1 MEVTQKNQKTSKVTI
16 AVFVFALIVI
26 CINIASVIFPALIL
40 EVVLGNEVKHDPFV
54 VGPWTLPII
63 ISNLAVLT
71 LGIAYYKNKIPRKI
85 LNCMR
90 FIYNFEISKNIAM
103 LVFMGMLFTFIGAEM
118 EEITKDES
126 LSVGDFPGVEQ
137 AAKNFPERGESSIM
151 ITLGNLVVKNFF
163 LKSSLVLFDNIRVIP
178 FLATITLL
186 ILTYLFTYE
195 ITKKRFAGLV
205 SMVVLMQSFT
215 FLNYDTIA
223 TYSNFWTMFY
233 LLSLYL
239 IIKKKWYLSPV
250 AYIASILSKGL
261 TAAYLPLT
269 IFFTYRADI
278 PRKKK
283 FQTMLVYGILVAVA
297 VYAFFG
303 IGIDVGGGITTGG
316 LGFNYVD
323 FWSAMATWSFQLRF
337 DGLFLMFILPLT
349 VGLFL
354 CAKKVNLQADSIL
367 FLIVGITFAMPMLAA
382 LTGFNLHPY
391 RYVPLV
397 VFFAIGVGTLFSN
410 KVLLKQP

>member
-1 MEVTQKNQKTSKVTI
+1 MAVIQKNRIISVC
-16 AVFVFALIVI
+16 VFIFALIVI
-26 CINIASVIFPALIL
+26 GINLVSVIFPSLIL
-40 EVVLGNEVKHDPFV
+40 EVVLGNEIKHDPFV
-54 VGPWTLPII
+54 VGSWALPLI
-63 ISNLAVLT
+63 ISNLAALA
-71 LGIAYYKNKIPRKI
+71 LGIAYFKNKIPRKI
-85 LNCMR
+85 LSSMR
-90 FIYNFEISKNIAM
+90 FVYNFEISKNVAILAF
-103 LVFMGMLFTFIGAEM
+103 VGILFTFIGAEM

-126 LSVGDFPGVEQ
+126 LSIGDFPGVEK
-137 AAKNFPERGESSIM
+137 AAKKFPGSGGIEHQVV
-151 ITLGNLVVKNFF
+151 LQNLVVKNFF
-163 LKSSLVLFDNIRVIP
+163 LKSSLILFQNIRVIP
-178 FLATITLL
+178 FLASITLL
-186 ILTYLFTYE
+186 TLTYLFTYE

-205 SMVVLMQSFT
+205 SMVILMQSFT

-239 IIKKKWYLSPV
+239 IIKKKWYLSPI

-283 FQTMLVYGILVAVA
+283 FQTMLAYGILVAAA

-303 IGIDVGGGITTGG
+303 IGIDVGGGITDRGF
-316 LGFNYVD
+316 GFNYVD
-323 FWSAMATWSFQLRF
+323 FWSGLANWPYQLRF
-337 DGLFLMFILPLT
+337 DGLFLMFILPLA

-354 CAKKVNLQADSIL
+354 CAKKVNPQADSIL
-367 FLIVGITFAMPMLAA
+367 FFIVGIAFAMPMLAA

-410 KVLLKQP
+410 KVLLKYP

>member
-1 MEVTQKNQKTSKVTI
+1 MENQKTSKVTY
-16 AVFVFALIVI
+16 AVFAFALIIVG
-26 CINIASVIFPALIL
+26 INLVAVIFPSLIL
-40 EVVLGNEVKHDPFV
+40 ETILGNEVKHDPFV
-54 VGPWTLPII
+54 IGPWAPAII
-63 ISNLAVLT
+63 ISNLAALA
-71 LGIAYYKNKIPRKI
+71 LGIAYYKNKIPKKI
-85 LNCMR
+85 SNFMK
-90 FIYNFEISKNIAM
+90 FVYNFEVSKNVAM
-103 LVFMGMLFTFIGAEM
+103 LVFLALLFGFIGSEM
-118 EEITKDES
+118 GEVQKDES
-126 LSVGDFPGVEQ
+126 LSIGDYPRVAEV
-137 AAKNFPERGESSIM
+137 AERFPERVGGQYNNLE
-151 ITLGNLVVKNFF
+151 NLVVKDFF
-163 LKSSLVLFDNIRVIP
+163 LKSSLVLFQNIRVIP
-178 FLATITLL
+178 FLVSITLL

-205 SMVVLMQSFT
+205 STVILMQSFT

-250 AYIASILSKGL
+250 AFIASVLSKGL

-269 IFFTYRADI
+269 LFFIIRSEI

-283 FQTMLVYGILVAVA
+283 FQTMLAYTILAAVA

-316 LGFNYVD
+316 LEFYYVD
-323 FWSAMATWSFQLRF
+323 FWSALANWSYQMRF

-354 CAKKVNLQADSIL
+354 CAKKVNPQAESIL
-367 FLIVGITFAMPMLAA
+367 FLIAGIEFAMVMLAA
-382 LTGFNLHPY
+382 ITGFNIHPY

-410 KVLLKQP
+410 KVLLKQL

>member
-1 MEVTQKNQKTSKVTI
+1 MEIAQKNEKTSMVTI
-16 AVFVFALIVI
+16 AVFVFAIIVVG
-26 CINIASVIFPALIL
+26 INTVSLIFPSLIL
-40 EVVLGNEVKHDPFV
+40 ETILQTEVRHDPFAIGSWAIPV
-54 VGPWTLPII
+54 II
-63 ISNLAVLT
+63 ANLTVLC

-90 FIYNFEISKNIAM
+90 FVYNFEISKNVAL
-103 LVFMGMLFTFIGAEM
+103 LVFMGILFTFIGAEM

-137 AAKNFPERGESSIM
+137 AAKNFPETSGSGVMVS
-151 ITLGNLVVKNFF
+151 LQSLVVKNFF
-163 LKSSLVLFDNIRVIP
+163 LKSSLILFQNIRVIP
-178 FLATITLL
+178 FLASITLL

-195 ITKKRFAGLV
+195 VTKKRFAGLV
-205 SMVVLMQSFT
+205 SMVILMQSFT

-261 TAAYLPLT
+261 AAAYLPLT

-283 FQTMLVYGILVAVA
+283 FQTMLAYAILVAVA

-323 FWSAMATWSFQLRF
+323 FWSAMANWSYQLRF

-367 FLIVGITFAMPMLAA
+367 FLIVGIAFAMPMLAA
-382 LTGFNLHPY
+382 ITGFNLHPY